1 MPAYDPK
8 ANRPRPIE
16 SDHMAV
22 IDSLLPPEP
31 RPAPVVEAPA
41 VVEASSNLI
50 RNAVIAAAVLGLVVT
65 AVAASKRGR

>member
-16 SDHMAV
+16 SDGTAV

-31 RPAPVVEAPA
+31 GPAPVVEAPA
-41 VVEASSNLI
+41 VEASSNLI

>member
-1 MPAYDPK
+1 M
-8 ANRPRPIE
+8 
-16 SDHMAV
+16 

-31 RPAPVVEAPA
+31 GPAPVVDAPA
-41 VVEASSNLI
+41 VEASSNLI